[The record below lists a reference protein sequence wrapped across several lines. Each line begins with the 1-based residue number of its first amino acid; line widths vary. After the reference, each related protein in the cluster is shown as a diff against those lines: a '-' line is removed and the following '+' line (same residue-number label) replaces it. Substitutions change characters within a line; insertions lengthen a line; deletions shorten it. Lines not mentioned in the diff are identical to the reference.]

1 MWRGGWHQRDSSI
14 SGRLPSD
21 RPPFDVTAL
30 SVISEAE
37 RPPLGQRSVLGAVT
51 ELDARAQRVLT
62 AFGVTAGCGALLTAT
77 VVVIGGW
84 AGGVDALK
92 SIVPGFST
100 MKANT
105 AIAIAAL
112 GAALALTGMDKWYRP
127 IGNAAAAVAL
137 ITGVLT
143 LAEYAFHWDVGI
155 DQLWFKD
162 LASSAAAAPGR
173 PAVVTAIMVTLLG
186 AALLCA
192 GRPALA
198 REKTVAAVIASV
210 LAWTTLNGYVFS
222 PKALNEVSLFSS
234 VALHTAFIMFLL
246 GLGVLAA
253 DPVAWPIRTA
263 LTRSTGGVIC
273 RWLLPPAILAPPIL
287 GWLLSR
293 DGVVLDFFPAQ
304 FDWALYSTTST
315 LGSVWLIITL
325 AHRITVIDAERS
337 SATELSQALHNYS
350 VRLQRT
356 AEELRVSEQRYRA
369 VLEDQSDVISRYGA
383 DGTLLVVNDAFCRLV
398 GRPRDSLVGH
408 KWSPIAL
415 PEDLPMI
422 EEELARLSPSN
433 PVVTIENRVRAGDGC
448 IRWVQFVN
456 RGLFDET
463 GRLIETQSVGRDVT
477 ERKELQD
484 RLVASA
490 REIEDLYDSA
500 PCGYHSLAADGTYV
514 RINATELSWIGCR
527 REEVVGKSK
536 LSDFFTEAGRAQFE
550 KNFPE
555 FLRTGCTSGLE
566 YDLVGR
572 NGQIRRVSFTAT
584 VVRDAAGAFKMSRGV
599 MFDVTDRHRALEA
612 LRAMAEQLEQR
623 VAERTA
629 QLRALVFD
637 LEAAE
642 DRERRQIARDLHDD
656 LGQIL
661 AAASVRLAG
670 LCNDARDNVSVPA
683 KSVAE
688 LVDQANAS
696 TRSLAAQL
704 APAVLYELG
713 LTPALEWLGEEVNRT
728 FGIEVSVHDDGRPK
742 PLSQE
747 ARAILY
753 RVIRELVINVAKHA
767 RTDSAIIEVQRAGDQ
782 ISIRVSDAGVGYDP
796 AALIATPRRG
806 LGLVSVRERLSFIG
820 GKLEVRSSPG
830 YGTVA
835 VMSAPLSS
843 NTEAASEHAA

>member
-1 MWRGGWHQRDSSI
+1 MRN
-14 SGRLPSD
+14 LL
-21 RPPFDVTAL
+21 RP
-30 SVISEAE
+30 
-37 RPPLGQRSVLGAVT
+37 VT
-51 ELDARAQRVLT
+51 ELDPRVHRVLT
-62 AFGVTAGCGALLTAT
+62 ALGAAVGCGVLLISS

-92 SIVPGFST
+92 SVVPGFAS
-100 MKANT
+100 MKVNT
-105 AIAIAAL
+105 AIALGAL
-112 GAALALTGMDKWYRP
+112 GAALALTGMDKRYRP
-127 IGNAAAAVAL
+127 VGNASAGVAL
-137 ITGVLT
+137 IIGVLT
-143 LAEYAFHWDVGI
+143 LAEYAFRWDAGI

-162 LASSAAAAPGR
+162 LATSHTAAPGR
-173 PAVVTAIMVTLLG
+173 PAVATAVMATLLG

-198 REKTVAAVIASV
+198 GGRTVAAVIASV
-210 LAWTTLNGYVFS
+210 LAWATLTGYVFG
-222 PKALNEVSLFSS
+222 PQALHEVALFDS
-234 VALHTAFIMFLL
+234 VALHTAVLMLLL

-253 DPVAWPIRTA
+253 DPVSWLIRTA

-273 RWLLPPAILAPPIL
+273 RWLLPPAILAPPIF

-293 DGVVLDFFPAQ
+293 DGVLDFFPAQ
-304 FDWALYSTTST
+304 FDWALYSAIST
-315 LGSVWLIITL
+315 FGSVWLIITL
-325 AHRITVIDAERS
+325 ARRITAIDAERS

-350 VRLQRT
+350 LRLQRT

-369 VLEDQSDVISRYGA
+369 VLEDQSDVISRYSS

-408 KWSPIAL
+408 KWSPIPV

-422 EEELARLSPSN
+422 EDQLARLSPSN
-433 PVVTIENRVRAGDGC
+433 PVVTIESRIRTGDGR

-456 RGLFDET
+456 RAFFDAT

-500 PCGYHSLAADGTYV
+500 PCGYHSLAADGTYL
-514 RINATELSWIGCR
+514 RINATELGWIGCQ
-527 REEVVGKSK
+527 REEVVGKLK

-550 KNFPE
+550 KKFPE
-555 FLRTGCTSGLE
+555 FLRTGCISGLE
-566 YDLVGR
+566 YDLIGR
-572 NGQIRRVSFTAT
+572 SGQARRVTFSAT

-599 MFDVTDRHRALEA
+599 MFDVSDRHRALEA
-612 LRAMAEQLEQR
+612 LRAMTEQLEQR
-623 VAERTA
+623 VAERTE

-670 LCNDARDNVSVPA
+670 LRDDARDDVRDPA
-683 KSVAE
+683 RAVAT
-688 LVDQANAS
+688 LVDQANAA

-713 LTPALEWLGEEVNRT
+713 LAPALEWLSEEVNRT
-728 FGIEVSVHDDGRPK
+728 FGLEVSVQDDGRPK

-753 RVIRELVINVAKHA
+753 RVVRELVINVAKHA
-767 RTDSAIIEVQRAGDQ
+767 RTESAIIEVQRADDQ
-782 ISIRVSDAGVGYDP
+782 ISIRVSDAGAGYDP
-796 AALIATPRRG
+796 AALVATPRRG

-830 YGTVA
+830 HGTVA

-843 NTEAASEHAA
+843 NSEASAERAV